1 MKTTPRPRIW
11 TVAAL
16 LAALAFGLTGCVGL
30 WDTRQHRAASSV
42 VQFLYPDKEK
52 PFIEPQIPR
61 LRLPLRV
68 GVAFLPSATV
78 RDSGDFGET
87 QKTELLQRVAAQFRA
102 LPFVQKIEIVPT
114 TYLRP
119 GGSFENLD
127 QLRSIMGL
135 DVVVLLAYDQVQ
147 STAETEAAVAYWTIV
162 GAYIVPAQR
171 NSTSTLMEAV
181 VYDIP
186 SRSLLFR
193 APGVST
199 IENHST
205 LFRTDRNLQQDSL
218 LSLQKAS
225 DQLTTNLAREIDLFK
240 VRIKEEPQSVRIENK
255 PGYIGG
261 GALDVAFAAV
271 LLLAL
276 ALSGFVPRRS

>member
-1 MKTTPRPRIW
+1 MKTTPRSRLRP
-11 TVAAL
+11 VAAL
-16 LAALAFGLTGCVGL
+16 LATLTFGLTGCVGF
-30 WDTRQHRAASSV
+30 WDSHQHRAASSV

-52 PFIEPQIPR
+52 PFVEPQIPT

-78 RDSGDFGET
+78 HDSGDFGET
-87 QKTELLQRVAAQFRA
+87 QKAELLQRVAAQFRA

-135 DVVVLLAYDQVQ
+135 DVVVLMAYDQVQ
-147 STAETEAAVAYWTIV
+147 STNETEAGFAYWTIV
-162 GAYIVPAQR
+162 GAYLVPAQR

-205 LFRTDRNLQQDSL
+205 LFRTDRSLQQDSL

-240 VRIKEEPQSVRIENK
+240 VRIKEEPQTVRIENK

-271 LLLAL
+271 LLIGLAL
-276 ALSGFVPRRS
+276 CGFVSRRS